1 MTDKITK
8 KPKQKSAVALRYQ
21 PDNQVIPVKN
31 GEASDA
37 SVGGSPPGG
46 AQPDGASSG
55 GAPTIIAKGFGD
67 LAEEIIT
74 LAKQNGVLVHEDPY
88 LSDFLA
94 TLDLGQ
100 EIPDQLYHVIAELIS
115 FSYVLQGKF
124 PDSWAKIHN
133 KVSKKV

>member
-1 MTDKITK
+1 MTDKTSK
-8 KPKQKSAVALRYQ
+8 KPRQKSAVGIQYHQ
-21 PDNQVIPVKN
+21 
-31 GEASDA
+31 
-37 SVGGSPPGG
+37 GS
-46 AQPDGASSG
+46 QDGKLDEGVSSA

-67 LAEEIIT
+67 LAEEIIA
-74 LAKQNGVLVHEDPY
+74 LARQNGVLVHEDPY

-124 PDSWAKIHN
+124 PDSWAKMHN

>member
-1 MTDKITK
+1 MTDKTSK
-8 KPKQKSAVALRYQ
+8 KTKQKSAVGLKYQ
-21 PDNQVIPVKN
+21 QTNQ
-31 GEASDA
+31 
-37 SVGGSPPGG
+37 
-46 AQPDGASSG
+46 DGPRTDGVPNKETPSG

-67 LAEEIIT
+67 LAEEIIA
-74 LAKQNGVLVHEDPY
+74 LARQNGVLVHEDPY

-124 PDSWAKIHN
+124 PDSWAKMHN

>member
-1 MTDKITK
+1 MTDETSK
-8 KPKQKSAVALRYQ
+8 KPKQKSAVGLRYRQ
-21 PDNQVIPVKN
+21 GNQY
-31 GEASDA
+31 EAD
-37 SVGGSPPGG
+37 
-46 AQPDGASSG
+46 SSG
-55 GAPTIIAKGFGD
+55 GAPAGGAPAGGAPTGGAPTGGAPTIVAKGFGD
-67 LAEEIIT
+67 LAEEIIA
-74 LAKQNGVLVHEDPY
+74 LARQNGVLVHEDPY

-124 PDSWAKIHN
+124 PDSWAKMHN

>member
-1 MTDKITK
+1 MTDKTS
-8 KPKQKSAVALRYQ
+8 PQNKQKSAVGLKYQ
-21 PDNQVIPVKN
+21 QSNQD
-31 GEASDA
+31 GEA
-37 SVGGSPPGG
+37 
-46 AQPDGASSG
+46 SG

-67 LAEEIIT
+67 LAEEIIA
-74 LAKQNGVLVHEDPY
+74 LARQNGVLVHEDPY

-124 PDSWAKIHN
+124 PDSWAKTHN

>member
-1 MTDKITK
+1 MTEKASK
-8 KPKQKSAVALRYQ
+8 KTGQKSAVAIQYHQ
-21 PDNQVIPVKN
+21 NSQ
-31 GEASDA
+31 
-37 SVGGSPPGG
+37 
-46 AQPDGASSG
+46 DGAMHDNESSAR
-55 GAPTIIAKGFGD
+55 APTITAKGFGD
-67 LAEEIIT
+67 LAEEIIA
-74 LAKQNGVLVHEDPY
+74 LARQNGVLVHEDPY

-124 PDSWAKIHN
+124 PDSWAKMHN

>member
-1 MTDKITK
+1 MQEPTLAPMRQRRTTATDNTSK
-8 KPKQKSAVALRYQ
+8 KPKQKSAVGLKYQ
-21 PDNQVIPVKN
+21 QGNQ
-31 GEASDA
+31 EDDSSA
-37 SVGGSPPGG
+37 G
-46 AQPDGASSG
+46 AASSS
-55 GAPTIIAKGFGD
+55 APTIIAKGFGD
-67 LAEEIIT
+67 LAEEIIA
-74 LAKQNGVLVHEDPY
+74 LARQNGVLVHEDPY

-124 PDSWAKIHN
+124 PDSWAKMHN

>member
-1 MTDKITK
+1 MTDTTSK
-8 KPKQKSAVALRYQ
+8 KPKQKTAIGIKYQRGSEDAPSKDSA
-21 PDNQVIPVKN
+21 P
-31 GEASDA
+31 S
-37 SVGGSPPGG
+37 GG
-46 AQPDGASSG
+46 APSGGAPSG

-67 LAEEIIT
+67 LAEEIIA
-74 LAKQNGVLVHEDPY
+74 LARQNGVLVHEDPY

-124 PDSWAKIHN
+124 PDSWAKMHH

>member
-1 MTDKITK
+1 MSDKTSK
-8 KPKQKSAVALRYQ
+8 KPNQKSAVGLKY
-21 PDNQVIPVKN
+21 NQN
-31 GEASDA
+31 NH
-37 SVGGSPPGG
+37 
-46 AQPDGASSG
+46 DGAHFDDTSTG

-67 LAEEIIT
+67 LAEEIIS
-74 LAKQNGVLVHEDPY
+74 LARQNGVLVYEDPY

-124 PDSWAKIHN
+124 PDSWAKMHN

>member
-1 MTDKITK
+1 MTDKTK
-8 KPKQKSAVALRYQ
+8 TKQKSAVGLRYQ
-21 PDNQVIPVKN
+21 QNNQAEPLKSDSA
-31 GEASDA
+31 GEAI
-37 SVGGSPPGG
+37 
-46 AQPDGASSG
+46 SS

-67 LAEEIIT
+67 LAEEIVA
-74 LAKQNGVLVHEDPY
+74 LARQNGVLVHEDPY

-115 FSYVLQGKF
+115 FSYVLQDKF
-124 PDSWAKIHN
+124 PDSWAKMHH